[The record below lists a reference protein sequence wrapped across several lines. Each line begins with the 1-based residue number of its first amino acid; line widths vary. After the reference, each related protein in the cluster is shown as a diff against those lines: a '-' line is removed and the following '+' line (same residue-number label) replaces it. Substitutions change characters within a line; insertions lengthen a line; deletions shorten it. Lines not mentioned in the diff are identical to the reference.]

1 MENYFT
7 VNINNIW
14 NNLIDYFWYLKENP
28 LRLIILI
35 LDLTIVIGL
44 VYKFIKYSKQAEDT
58 KILRIMA
65 AINQQKANELI

>member
-35 LDLTIVIGL
+35 LDLTIVTSYLESGSTFSRKYGSFASVVTLSIAL
-44 VYKFIKYSKQAEDT
+44 VSFS
-58 KILRIMA
+58 
-65 AINQQKANELI
+65 